1 MINNLKET
9 LFFWCFA
16 GLIDHLRSPT
26 ILQPFKVYDLN
37 LKTASLGW
45 WFLDILWW
53 KNKQGILVTLES
65 TSPLTQVFNA
75 SNAFTSLTPSP
86 KDPSSGMDFT
96 ALELTTSMIA
106 KVDTDIFPCVIFFDV
121 RSARM
126 GNSEREM
133 HLLK

>member
-1 MINNLKET
+1 
-9 LFFWCFA
+9 
-16 GLIDHLRSPT
+16 
-26 ILQPFKVYDLN
+26 
-37 LKTASLGW
+37 
-45 WFLDILWW
+45 
-53 KNKQGILVTLES
+53 
-65 TSPLTQVFNA
+65 
-75 SNAFTSLTPSP
+75 
-86 KDPSSGMDFT
+86 MDFT